1 MVNPFWLY
9 LPNRFIRG
17 IIEQNPQQCLS
28 RCSRRRL
35 NYDERLYPI
44 NHMII
49 HSAKQLLT
57 LAGPPQRG
65 KDLGN
70 LKLIPDGAVLI
81 KDGII
86 AAVGPSHELWE
97 AYPDES
103 VLDATGRV
111 VMPGFVDPHTHAL
124 WAGDRSAEFEMRL
137 QGKNYLEIL
146 AAGGGILSTV
156 QATRDAALDKLLQ
169 ETRPRLLDIFSHG
182 TTTIEIKTGYGLQTA
197 AELRM
202 LKALRVLDQEGP
214 QDIAITFMGAHAI
227 APEYKDDSDGYTEHI
242 CSQMLP
248 AAYNWW
254 QSHAPEEPLP
264 FVDVFCETG
273 AFSLDQS
280 RRILQTAQQLGFP
293 LKIHADEFD
302 NLGGASLAAELGAV
316 SADHLVKT
324 SKEDIQT
331 LGQSETV
338 AVGLPCTPFGLAETE
353 YTPAGKILE
362 AGGILALA
370 TDINPGTA
378 WCGSM
383 QFAIA
388 LACRYMK
395 ITPAQAIV
403 AATINAAAAI
413 SRSDRVGSIEVG
425 KQADLLVLNVPDYRH
440 LGYRFGT
447 NLVETVIK
455 KGRVYPVKG

>member
-1 MVNPFWLY
+1 
-9 LPNRFIRG
+9 
-17 IIEQNPQQCLS
+17 
-28 RCSRRRL
+28 
-35 NYDERLYPI
+35 
-44 NHMII
+44 MII

-65 KDLGN
+65 KDLGS

-81 KDGII
+81 DDGMIV
-86 AAVGPSHELWE
+86 AVGSSHELRST
-97 AYPDES
+97 YPNEPD
-103 VLDATGRV
+103 LDATGRV

-124 WAGDRSAEFEMRL
+124 WAGDRSAEFELRL
-137 QGKNYLEIL
+137 QGKTYLEIL

-169 ETRPRLLDIFSHG
+169 ETRPRLWDMFTHG
-182 TTTIEIKTGYGLQTA
+182 TTTVEIKTGYGLQTA

-227 APEYKDDSDGYTEHI
+227 APEYKDHPEEYTEVI
-242 CSQMLP
+242 CSQMVP
-248 AAYNWW
+248 AVYQWW
-254 QSHAPEEPLP
+254 QSHAPQEPLP

-324 SKEDIQT
+324 STKDIQA
-331 LGQSETV
+331 LGQSDTV
-338 AVGLPCTPFGLAETE
+338 AVGLPCTPFGLAEAE
-353 YTPAGKILE
+353 YTPAGQILE

-370 TDINPGTA
+370 TDMNPGTA

-395 ITPAQAIV
+395 ITPAQAIA

-413 SRSDRVGSIEVG
+413 NLSDRVGSIEVG
-425 KQADLLVLNVPDYRH
+425 KQADLLVLNIPDYRH

-455 KGRVYPVKG
+455 KGRVYPTKG